1 MCGFPLSHLDK
12 HLKTLVQHH
21 QRFVAMCEEF
31 LKYENFG
38 EKEFERRVTRIVTPG
53 TLIDEPFLNTFEN
66 NYLLSIQ
73 SSPENLSL
81 GLAWIDVSTGEFFS
95 KETDLASLRDELARI
110 GPKEVVLPASTPDD
124 PSHPIISLLKEDT
137 MFYSFTP
144 AGTAS
149 DNTIESAAILLLST
163 YLRNNLLENAPSLE
177 SPIHET
183 DASLMQ
189 IDAHTI
195 KSLEIRESSYVGG
208 TKGSL
213 VSVIRRT
220 ITDSGSR
227 LLARRLCES

>member
-1 MCGFPLSHLDK
+1 MCGFPLPHLDR

-21 QRFVAMCEEF
+21 KRFVAMCEEF
-31 LKYENFG
+31 PKYGNFG

-73 SSPENLSL
+73 LGPENACL

-95 KETDLASLRDELARI
+95 KETNLASLQDELARI
-110 GPKEVVLPASTPDD
+110 GPKEVVLPESIRDD
-124 PSHPIISLLKEDT
+124 PSHPIIALLKEEA

-144 AGTAS
+144 TESAS
-149 DNTIESAAILLLST
+149 DNAAESAAIVLLSS

-177 SPIHET
+177 SPTHET
-183 DASLMQ
+183 DSTLMQ

-195 KSLEIRESSYVGG
+195 KSLEIREASYIGG
-208 TKGSL
+208 TKGTL

-220 ITDSGSR
+220 TTDSGSR
-227 LLARRLCES
+227 LLSRRLCES